1 MGGQSG
7 RREGEVI
14 HTAAYLSTIVFAACG
29 TTEKVGRGDVAGP
42 EGLFPSKAKEWR
54 LVQIS
59 SISRVLSSL
68 LLGGR
73 PDGERVLAQ
82 EFEVPWRDSG
92 KGDIGRGKWRRGG
105 DARCYYIVAI
115 FFANPSI
122 SGLQITIEYTQ
133 LTLQMIF
140 LRRHVGA
147 PNI

>member
-29 TTEKVGRGDVAGP
+29 TTEQLGRGDVARP

-82 EFEVPWRDSG
+82 EFEVPWREARLG
-92 KGDIGRGKWRRGG
+92 EGG
-105 DARCYYIVAI
+105 NRE
-115 FFANPSI
+115 
-122 SGLQITIEYTQ
+122 G
-133 LTLQMIF
+133 
-140 LRRHVGA
+140 
-147 PNI
+147 